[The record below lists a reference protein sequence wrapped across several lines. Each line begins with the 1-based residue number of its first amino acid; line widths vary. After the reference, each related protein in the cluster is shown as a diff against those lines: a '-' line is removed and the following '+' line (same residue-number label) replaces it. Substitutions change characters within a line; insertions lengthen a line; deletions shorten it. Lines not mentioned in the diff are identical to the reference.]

1 MRRLLLIMTAC
12 TAVGSWAQSP
22 AAPVPAQATS
32 PVAQAEPGSLAAIP
46 PDLIGEALIVNI
58 AASIGQPSATPVWQA
73 KDIKYTIPGSAV
85 SVKLLGKDVA
95 VLISITPYTTKDG
108 HLLLVAQGQVWYKD
122 ATAGVGYRTT
132 INTLSVAYGERIL
145 FYPLGAATDGAAPLR
160 VELSMDKYIAADH
173 ATGSSARAAS
183 PTVPPPTPGPVPA
196 KDKSTP

>member
-1 MRRLLLIMTAC
+1 MRRLLLIMSAI

-22 AAPVPAQATS
+22 SAPVPAQSAS

-46 PDLIGEALIVNI
+46 PELLGEALIVNI

-73 KDIKYTIPGSAV
+73 KDIKYTIPGAAV

-95 VLISITPYTTKDG
+95 VLISITPYKTKDG

-132 INTLSVAYGERIL
+132 INTLAVAYGERIL

-160 VELSMDKYIAADH
+160 VELSMEKYNPADH
-173 ATGSSARAAS
+173 SSGSPPRAAS
-183 PTVPPPTPGPVPA
+183 PTMPSTTADPVPA
-196 KDKSTP
+196 NEKSTP